1 MTRQRLRVCALAV
14 AAIAAW
20 SSVAAQS
27 ARTPLTVAAASD
39 LQAVMPEL
47 VSRFE
52 RESGIPVRV
61 SFGSSGNFFAQI
73 QNGAPFDLFFS
84 ADIDY
89 TTRLVAA
96 GHADGATLTPYA
108 TGRLVLWTR
117 KSTGIDVRRGVAI
130 LKDSRVR
137 RIAIANPEHAPYGRA
152 AVAALR
158 AARL

>member
-1 MTRQRLRVCALAV
+1 MQTRLD
-14 AAIAAW
+14 
-20 SSVAAQS
+20 
-27 ARTPLTVAAASD
+27 ARTSCRGAWWWLGALTVVVLVSAALLHAAGQTAAPPLTVAAASD

-52 RESGIPVRV
+52 RESGIRVRV
-61 SFGSSGNFFAQI
+61 SYGSSGNFFAQI

-108 TGRLVLWTR
+108 TGRQDR
-117 KSTGIDVRRGVAI
+117 KSTR
-130 LKDSRVR
+130 
-137 RIAIANPEHAPYGRA
+137 
-152 AVAALR
+152 
-158 AARL
+158 